1 MYICT
6 HARHDISKQVD
17 LDFPK
22 YMPCLLE
29 MERQLM
35 EEDSVTENTYMRS
48 WPELRVP
55 LGRQLRKQRE
65 KDLRPNGIRVVKVQ
79 LRRELSNELPSFV
92 DEEIL
97 FNIFG

>member
-1 MYICT
+1 MQGT
-6 HARHDISKQVD
+6 MSPKQVD

-22 YMPCLLE
+22 YMEQDLVRE
-29 MERQLM
+29 
-35 EEDSVTENTYMRS
+35 STYMRS

-65 KDLRPNGIRVVKVQ
+65 KGLHPNGIRAVKVQ
-79 LRRELSNELPSFV
+79 LRHELSTKLASSV